1 MTTTVR
7 INKLIKAAI
16 PKGTPFKVV
25 WEPTGI
31 GKWRILR
38 VITPAWK
45 SLPRFERIH
54 RLQQAVEPNLSA
66 QVREKILRFSVLT
79 PTELRR
85 LEQMR
90 PSRSPN
96 GDHKAAA

>member
-1 MTTTVR
+1 MTTTAR
-7 INKLIKAAI
+7 INKLVKAAI
-16 PKGTPFKVV
+16 PKGQPFRVL
-25 WEPTGI
+25 WEPAGI

-66 QVREKILRFSVLT
+66 QERAQILRFSVLT

-90 PSRSPN
+90 PSRSAN
-96 GDHKAAA
+96 GHHEAAA